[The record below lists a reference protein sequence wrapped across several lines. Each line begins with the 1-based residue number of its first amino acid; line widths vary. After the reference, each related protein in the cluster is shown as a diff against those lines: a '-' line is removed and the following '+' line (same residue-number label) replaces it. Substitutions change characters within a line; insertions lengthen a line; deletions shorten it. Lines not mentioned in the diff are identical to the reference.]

1 MYKLKAE
8 EDWQSVVDEDATGDW
23 YGGAMEPDP
32 SEDWQSAAR
41 SIIQP
46 YTERTNGSFC
56 WSAPS
61 AVSFNYILA
70 DPELGI
76 LQAENLFIELEMAL
90 AGLPVRIDKGKG
102 FVTAT
107 LAGVNRG
114 AAVSAVIAKV
124 MAKGGVEEG
133 TSVVV
138 AVGDDVEDERVFGAA
153 DKTNIAQ
160 KFCVRVGWT
169 EKKTK
174 AKFFVEDA
182 ADVGDF
188 LNKIVTSTRDASI
201 KFRRSV
207 STSQL
212 TSNFITK
219 DSMLAFSD
227 DKPRNSLLNNGQR
240 SGMGMGRSTSIS
252 NFGRV
257 RRGSAGRAPPPVRT
271 TLSSTT
277 LEHSPS
283 YIATP
288 EESALLFAGESDLQA
303 LAETKEVHTF
313 DETYSSLARQHDP
326 RPIPPTAQPQSA
338 LKSESSRRKSE
349 SVTWNVEADSDAGEA
364 KENSYRS
371 DSLHLNSSSRHS
383 MIDKATIQLV
393 LSGFLGAGLMFIM
406 LNTGKSHDRISK
418 V

>member
-1 MYKLKAE
+1 M
-8 EDWQSVVDEDATGDW
+8 VDEDATGDW
-23 YGGAMEPDP
+23 YGGAVEPDP
-32 SEDWQSAAR
+32 SEDWQLAAR

-46 YTERTNGSFC
+46 YTERTNGAFC

-70 DPELGI
+70 DPELGV
-76 LQAENLFIELEMAL
+76 LQAENLFTELEMAL

-114 AAVSAVIAKV
+114 AAVSAVISKV
-124 MAKGGVEEG
+124 LGGANEDGENGVIL
-133 TSVVV
+133 
-138 AVGDDVEDERVFGAA
+138 AVGDDVEDERTFAA
-153 DKTNIAQ
+153 AAKSSLEK

-174 AKFFVEDA
+174 ASFYVEDA
-182 ADVGDF
+182 SDVGDF

-219 DSMLAFSD
+219 DSMLAFSE
-227 DKPRNSLLNNGQR
+227 DKTRNGMQSNGQR
-240 SGMGMGRSTSIS
+240 RFLGMGRSTSIS

-271 TLSSTT
+271 SISSNA
-277 LEHSPS
+277 LPHSPS

-288 EESALLFAGESDLQA
+288 EESAMLFAGESDLQT
-303 LAETKEVHTF
+303 LAEAKVVAPV
-313 DETYSSLARQHDP
+313 DETYSSITQQYDP

-338 LKSESSRRKSE
+338 MRSEGSRKKNE
-349 SVTWNVEADSDAGEA
+349 SVTWDVPSRDGNGEMKEDPSLADSLFLTSDDGLE
-364 KENSYRS
+364 RS
-371 DSLHLNSSSRHS
+371 SHQKGML
-383 MIDKATIQLV
+383 DKGTIQLI

-406 LNTGKSHDRISK
+406 LNTGKSHDRLSK
-418 V
+418 I